1 MENKRKLFVNNRVR
15 IYFAGYILFSFLIV
29 ILFLGWEFFIELLIY
44 YFPQVQSQLSNVRG
58 FPVVVKITLLL
69 LWGCSSFLVAYTY
82 LDAKFMG
89 IFTRM
94 NESFQNMIQD
104 ESLVLQFRKEDPFCY
119 LGESFNS
126 MRQMFFD
133 RLIKRKKLFH
143 SLEKE
148 IESFA
153 TGTLPEEK
161 IQEIVKQI
169 DEELAR

>member
-1 MENKRKLFVNNRVR
+1 MTNKRKLFVNNRVR
-15 IYFAGYILFSFLIV
+15 IYFTGYIFFSFLIV

-44 YFPQVQSQLSNVRG
+44 GFPQIQSQLADLRG

-82 LDAKFMG
+82 LDAKFLG

-94 NESFQNMIQD
+94 DESFQKMIED
-104 ESLVLQFRKEDPFCY
+104 DSIALQFRKEDPFCY
-119 LGESFNS
+119 MGESFNS
-126 MRQMFFD
+126 MKQMFLA
-133 RLIKRKKLFH
+133 RIQKRRTLLH

-148 IESFA
+148 IQ
-153 TGTLPEEK
+153 TVTDKIPEEK
-161 IQEIVKQI
+161 IQEIVKTI